1 MVSLGMGLGPGLAM
15 VSNDGLV
22 VDFEAGSAPGG
33 FEGGG
38 FEGGGFEGGGF
49 EALIAVAT
57 EVKKA
62 QSAAFSGLNTDLQ
75 DFGSFCLR
83 DPVGLGW

>member
-1 MVSLGMGLGPGLAM
+1 M

-22 VDFEAGSAPGG
+22 AGFEAGSAPGG
-33 FEGGG
+33 GED
-38 FEGGGFEGGGF
+38 GGF

-62 QSAAFSGLNTDLQ
+62 QSAAFSGLNTDLH

>member
-1 MVSLGMGLGPGLAM
+1 MGLGPGLAM

-33 FEGGG
+33 FEGV
-38 FEGGGFEGGGF
+38 GF

-83 DPVGLGW
+83 DPVG

>member
-1 MVSLGMGLGPGLAM
+1 MVILGMGLGPGLAM

-22 VDFEAGSAPGG
+22 VDFEAGSAP
-33 FEGGG
+33 GG

>member
-22 VDFEAGSAPGG
+22 VDFEAGSAP
-33 FEGGG
+33 GG

>member
-1 MVSLGMGLGPGLAM
+1 MGLGPGLAM

-22 VDFEAGSAPGG
+22 VDFGAGSAP
-33 FEGGG
+33 GG

>member
-1 MVSLGMGLGPGLAM
+1 MVSLGMGLGSGLAM

-22 VDFEAGSAPGG
+22 VDFEAGSAP
-33 FEGGG
+33 
-38 FEGGGFEGGGF
+38 GGFEGGGF

>member
-1 MVSLGMGLGPGLAM
+1 MGLGPGLAM

-22 VDFEAGSAPGG
+22 VDFEAGSAP
-33 FEGGG
+33 GG

>member
-1 MVSLGMGLGPGLAM
+1 MGLGTSLAM
-15 VSNDGLV
+15 VSNNGLV
-22 VDFEAGSAPGG
+22 VDFEAESAPGG

-38 FEGGGFEGGGF
+38 FEAPF
-49 EALIAVAT
+49 AVAT
-57 EVKKA
+57 EVRKA
-62 QSAAFSGLNTDLQ
+62 QSAAFSGLNTDLR